1 MLVAPPGP
9 RARALAER
17 LARFEAP
24 GINTLLRG
32 EPAIAWREAL
42 GSNVVDLDGNRYLDF
57 TAGFGVANIG
67 HRHPAVVSAIKQ
79 QAESLVH
86 GLGDVHPH
94 EQRVDLAERL
104 AALVPVDDPVV
115 YWAIS
120 GADAVEVALKT
131 AILATGRTRLVA
143 FAPSYHGVTLGALS
157 VTSRR
162 AFREP
167 FQQHLHRHVERLPFG
182 APASELRKCL
192 LRGEPRAAVVVEPI
206 VGREGVL
213 LPPDGWLAELA
224 RICEQAGTLLIVDEI
239 FTGFGRTGRLFASE
253 RDGLKPDIVCV
264 GKALGGG
271 TPIAAAVGSRR
282 VMEHWQSEGEA
293 RHTATFVAHPVA
305 CAAALATLET
315 LEDQALTARAARLEK
330 TVEAVLGEAGHREST
345 VRGRGLLWGIEM
357 RTGSAAS
364 RVAARAAAA
373 GLLLLAG
380 GEPANVL
387 QIAPPL
393 VISEEQLDWGTRLLA
408 HLVQE
413 EDGG

>member
-131 AILATGRTRLVA
+131 AILATGRTGLVA
-143 FAPSYHGVTLGALS
+143 FAPSYHGLTLGALS

-167 FQQHLHRHVERLPFG
+167 FQKHLHQHVERLPFG
-182 APASELRKCL
+182 APASRLNACL
-192 LRGEPRAAVVVEPI
+192 LGGDRKAAVVVEPI

-213 LPPDGWLAELA
+213 IPPDGWLGELA
-224 RICEQAGTLLIVDEI
+224 EICARARTLLIVDEI
-239 FTGFGRTGRLFASE
+239 FTGFGRTGRVFASE

-282 VMEHWQSEGEA
+282 VMEHWQSDGEA
-293 RHTATFVAHPVA
+293 RHTATFVANPIA
-305 CAAALATLET
+305 CSAALATIEVLERQ
-315 LEDQALTARAARLEK
+315 ELTARAARLEH
-330 TVEAVLGEAGHREST
+330 TVESVLNEASGRGSSL
-345 VRGRGLLWGIEM
+345 RGRGLLWGIEM
-357 RTGSAAS
+357 PTAAS
-364 RVAARAAAA
+364 ASKVATKAAAA
-373 GLLLLAG
+373 GLLILAG
-380 GEPANVL
+380 GERGNVL

-393 VISEEQLDWGTRLLA
+393 VITEEQLAHGTRLLSR
-408 HLVQE
+408 LVDE
-413 EDGG
+413 SRG